1 MVSQQLEV
9 MLPEDDYDTFGDL
22 VFGTLGYIPDDGS
35 TPELEIF
42 GLIIK
47 VTEIKEHQLEK
58 ALVYIE
64 QKAKEKVSIKI

>member
-1 MVSQQLEV
+1 
-9 MLPEDDYDTFGDL
+9 
-22 VFGTLGYIPDDGS
+22 
-35 TPELEIF
+35 
-42 GLIIK
+42 